1 MQNQRIIFFT
11 DNEALIHV
19 INKQS
24 CWDNNLTLLVRR
36 LVLVCLEI
44 NICFKAK
51 HIAGVHNI
59 LADAHS
65 RLKLQTFKQQAPAY
79 TNPHPTGIPR
89 HLRHLLSTAL

>member
-1 MQNQRIIFFT
+1 M
-11 DNEALIHV
+11 
-19 INKQS
+19 
-24 CWDNNLTLLVRR
+24 LLVRR

-79 TNPHPTGIPR
+79 MNPHPTEIPR
-89 HLRHLLSTAL
+89 HLRHLLSAAFLPATVFHSHISACLEALL